1 MASLIGKADSTLVTA
16 AAREGLSNVPGDY
29 SKQFGIMADAN
40 KTLLVGVEKAFK
52 QYEADKKAS
61 KKELEDAVKDLKT
74 YGVGIE
80 NNADYNM
87 FSDEM
92 DAQVAIW
99 KENGGFQNDS
109 KGLREWERQN
119 NKIMSKYKSNRTGII
134 EAMEKFEASDSWI
147 DGLEPGDNKFLTSLT
162 KYAKNVD
169 DKSGAHNANAT
180 NYMANNTGATDDKTP
195 TDLWN
200 HLGAE
205 EGEMVKYLD
214 PTTNEFTYITSVDGE
229 VIAKKSSELS
239 GMIDKKAI
247 TTETTIQGRLNTIAE
262 NPTGTYT
269 DNDSLMNQN
278 WLERV
283 IDEAVQKGESLQYLM
298 NQKYGGMEESF
309 ADSLRNGKAAISA
322 AIIQS
327 LSDLGYTVK
336 DQAEGEEGH
345 GVLDKNDFMAGTNYN
360 AIVNEIL
367 NGEDTYKLRRDLFID
382 KLDNEVFR
390 HEAEQVKRT
399 KVDFYKNKI
408 EKLDGSNWS
417 SGSATKVY
425 EDILTG
431 TTFME
436 KDPDTKELNTYSY
449 HDGHW
454 YQNWKE
460 GDTPETEV
468 AYIGSASD
476 LGGIFTNDIRF
487 RDIKTTVAKQQSQ
500 TPEIETETDND
511 GVILPKKDPKKTADQ
526 LKKAKEYIKGK
537 KYTYINETGQR
548 VPIPDSGLDATG
560 MPVGQWKDIKPVK
573 KSLDK
578 KLLDTIEASDL
589 EITEEKTYTQSG
601 SRTIYYNY
609 KGDDI
614 NAAKKALAKAKG
626 TTGIDNAFIKYE
638 NNGKQI
644 SKIEYEKL
652 KDKSNVTFK
661 VQLGVVQG
669 EVDISDPSTVVT
681 DEMAVD
687 KYTGQGTYTWES
699 GANYVGEWKDG
710 ERSGQGTY
718 TYADGTIYEG
728 EWKDG
733 SSHGQGTI
741 TWSDGDAW
749 TGEFKDDE
757 MHGKGVWTLDSEE
770 EVSWYWE
777 GNELDGGEK
786 EFLEKQKGSKKK
798 ETTKE
803 VVTAEVENAEDQ
815 VTGPNNPDPMFGSPS
830 TDGTQM
836 MGSDGEW
843 VKIGS
848 KAYYKDLGIKSKK
861 GKDFVKEEGVMN
873 KVSEIASNHGFNVR
887 ELLNVIQKESN
898 FDPAAVNKKSGAT
911 GLIQFFA
918 DRGKDYKTIGG
929 TQYKIADIKKMPIV
943 EQLDLINKYFEEN
956 HKNGQHP
963 YITIAYPK
971 AHNMKLDDIIAT
983 SDSVIAKQ
991 NPVWVNDD
999 GNVTKR
1005 SIIEYA
1011 EGV

>member
-119 NKIMSKYKSNRTGII
+119 NKIMSKHKSNRTGII
-134 EAMEKFEASDSWI
+134 EAMEKFDASDSWI
-147 DGLEPGDNKFLTSLT
+147 GGLEPGDNKFLTSLT

-309 ADSLRNGKAAISA
+309 ADSLRNGTAAISP

-390 HEAEQVKRT
+390 HEAEQVSRKT
-399 KVDFYKNKI
+399 DKTDYGMAMPK
-408 EKLDGSNWS
+408 
-417 SGSATKVY
+417 
-425 EDILTG
+425 
-431 TTFME
+431 
-436 KDPDTKELNTYSY
+436 
-449 HDGHW
+449 H
-454 YQNWKE
+454 
-460 GDTPETEV
+460 
-468 AYIGSASD
+468 
-476 LGGIFTNDIRF
+476 LGGQYRSNEVV
-487 RDIKTTVAKQQSQ
+487 RDQANKLQTYGKGRNIVMEDDNYTVVEPGKTFKGTDDEIYTLQQVWDNNAMPSGLKTSAVPSQQSQ

-511 GVILPKKDPKKTADQ
+511 GVILPKKDLKKTADQ

-548 VPIPDSGLDATG
+548 VPIPASGLDATG

-614 NAAKKALAKAKG
+614 NAAKKALVKAKG

-669 EVDISDPSTVVT
+669 EVDTSDPSTVVT
-681 DEMAVD
+681 DDMD
-687 KYTGQGTYTWES
+687 NYTGQGTYTWES
-699 GANYVGEWKDG
+699 GDNYVGEWKDG
-710 ERSGQGTY
+710 LKNGQGAY
-718 TYADGTIYEG
+718 IYADN
-728 EWKDG
+728 
-733 SSHGQGTI
+733 
-741 TWSDGDAW
+741 GDKYV
-749 TGEFKDDE
+749 GGFKDDT
-757 MHGKGVWTLDSEE
+757 MHGKGVWTLDGEE

-815 VTGPNNPDPMFGSPS
+815 VAGPNNPDPMFGSPS

-843 VKIGS
+843 VKIDS
-848 KAYYKDLGIKSKK
+848 EAYYKDLGIKSKK

-887 ELLNVIQKESN
+887 QLLGIIRNESS
-898 FDPAAVNKKSGAT
+898 FDTRGRNPNKGAT
-911 GLIQFFA
+911 GLIQFY
-918 DRGKDYKTIGG
+918 KDPNSPEVETGESYKTINGVK
-929 TQYKIADIKKMPIV
+929 YKLDDIKEMSV
-943 EQLDLINKYFEEN
+943 LEQLDLVDEYFTEMHTKGE
-956 HKNGQHP
+956 HP
-963 YITIAYPK
+963 YVTVAMGKSLVNFGMDQIYATPDSTGYPGDVWRK
-971 AHNMKLDDIIAT
+971 NKSWRDD
-983 SDSVIAKQ
+983 
-991 NPVWVNDD
+991 N
-999 GNVTKR
+999 GNITKR
-1005 SIIEYA
+1005 SIIEYGEKQA
-1011 EGV
+1011 